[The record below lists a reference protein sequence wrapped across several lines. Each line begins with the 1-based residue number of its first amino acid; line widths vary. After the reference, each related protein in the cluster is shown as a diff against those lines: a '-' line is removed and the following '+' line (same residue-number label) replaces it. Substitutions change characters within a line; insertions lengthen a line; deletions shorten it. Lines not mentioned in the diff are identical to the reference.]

1 MRKGAKMKVH
11 TEECCVWCYEPLP
24 VKGWWQNYCSSK
36 CAWKDGDAW
45 TADRRDDMARYYEV

>member
-1 MRKGAKMKVH
+1 MKMKVH

-45 TADRRDDMARYYEV
+45 VADQRDDRSRYFEV